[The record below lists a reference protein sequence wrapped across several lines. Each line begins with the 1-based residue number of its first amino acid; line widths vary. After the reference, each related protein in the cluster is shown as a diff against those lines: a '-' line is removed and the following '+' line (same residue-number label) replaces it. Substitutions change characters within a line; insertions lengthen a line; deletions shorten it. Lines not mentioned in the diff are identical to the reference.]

1 MRYLSN
7 LVLSALFLSLVACG
21 FHLRGSVNLAENLK
35 TMYVQGLDLKSDL
48 GRTLKNNL
56 VSNGVNVIEQYQKGA
71 AVLTILEQR
80 IDRRV
85 LSVSGSSA
93 KVSEYELLGMIK
105 YKVSDDTG
113 RVLVAE
119 DKVDAV
125 RDYRFDENQVLAKAE
140 EENALRKELQQ
151 QLVQN
156 LLRRLAA
163 VK

>member
-7 LVLSALFLSLVACG
+7 LLLSAVFLSLVACG
-21 FHLRGSVNLAENLK
+21 FHLRGTVNLADSLK
-35 TMYVQGLDLKSDL
+35 TMYVQGIDLKTDL
-48 GRTLKNNL
+48 GRTLKRSLLSNNVTVL
-56 VSNGVNVIEQYQKGA
+56 EQYQKGA
-71 AVLTILEQR
+71 AVLTILEKKV
-80 IDRRV
+80 DRRV

-93 KVSEYELLGMIK
+93 KVSEYELIGMIK
-105 YKVSDDTG
+105 YKISDDTG

-119 DKVDAV
+119 DKVEAV

-140 EENALRKELQQ
+140 EENALREELQQ